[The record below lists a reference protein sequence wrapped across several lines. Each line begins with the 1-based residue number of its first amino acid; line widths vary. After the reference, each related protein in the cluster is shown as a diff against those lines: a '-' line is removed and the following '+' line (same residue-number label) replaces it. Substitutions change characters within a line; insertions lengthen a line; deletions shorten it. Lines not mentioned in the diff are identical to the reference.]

1 MKSNLGGKMEQKPE
15 QVNAINKEMERL
27 AEMIGVG

>member
-1 MKSNLGGKMEQKPE
+1 MKPNLGKKMEWKHE

-27 AEMIGVG
+27 AEMIHVG

>member
-1 MKSNLGGKMEQKPE
+1 MKPNLGKKMEWKNE

-27 AEMIGVG
+27 AEMIDVG